1 MKKLNKKMILKKEK
15 GGKEVLV
22 EVLLI
27 VIALSMVMLFKTQI
41 IGMATNVFDYCDEFI
56 SSNFSTPSEGT
67 QEGEAS

>member
-1 MKKLNKKMILKKEK
+1 MKKMLLKKEL

-41 IGMATNVFDYCDEFI
+41 IGMATNVFDYCDSFI
-56 SSNFSTPSEGT
+56 SSNFSAVEEPT
-67 QEGEAS
+67 GEQQ

>member
-1 MKKLNKKMILKKEK
+1 MIKIKNMLFKKEK

-41 IGMATNVFDYCDEFI
+41 IGMATNVFEYCDEFI
-56 SSNFSTPSEGT
+56 ASNFSAAGAGQPETE
-67 QEGEAS
+67 

>member
-1 MKKLNKKMILKKEK
+1 MKQMLLKKEK

-41 IGMATNVFDYCDEFI
+41 ISMATNVFDYCDSFI
-56 SSNFSTPSEGT
+56 SSNFSAVEEPT
-67 QEGEAS
+67 GE

>member
-1 MKKLNKKMILKKEK
+1 MKKLNKKMVLKKEK

>member
-1 MKKLNKKMILKKEK
+1 MEKIKNMLFKKKK

-56 SSNFSTPSEGT
+56 ASNFSAQGT
-67 QEGEAS
+67 GQTETE